1 MKVELQ
7 AKPYGIKLR
16 GYWACLREKLGNMLG
31 THWEQRKRNK
41 KKELPPPHPQKGK
54 KRVHQGCMV
63 RHPIGCMNL
72 LIPKLSVTIKK
83 EQKEP

>member
-16 GYWACLREKLGNMLG
+16 GYWACLREKLGNLMG
-31 THWEQRKRNK
+31 TK
-41 KKELPPPHPQKGK
+41 KKKKKKRTPPTPPHPQKEK

-63 RHPIGCMNL
+63 SHSIGCMNF
-72 LIPKLSVTIKK
+72 LILKLSVTIKK